1 MLIIAP
7 AVIPRSTVVSLAAPA
22 VLAMD
27 TVISLVPAATPLA
40 HSSTGPSTTLP
51 CLPPGAVSTSAA
63 RPSAGFPSLNT
74 PVNGVYV
81 ISTILP
87 SIPTSPS
94 T

>member
-40 HSSTGPSTTLP
+40 HSSIG
-51 CLPPGAVSTSAA
+51 
-63 RPSAGFPSLNT
+63 
-74 PVNGVYV
+74 
-81 ISTILP
+81 
-87 SIPTSPS
+87 PTS
-94 T
+94 